1 MLTELED
8 AFGPLPAKRIPRR
21 HLPAKKPDSD
31 FIEIRDDEKVKS
43 PKKGKKMKVIT
54 VEAEVHNE
62 CTPSKSPL
70 TSPIKN
76 SSAPTTPKK
85 VRRSHLLV
93 TEPVNP
99 HSVENT
105 LVGDINSLLLQT
117 ISLIDGN
124 DTNELLRENFQS
136 VQTKL
141 DTLFVKSII
150 TDGLDLM
157 EFKNLLDSIK
167 ITTQLRVI
175 LNDAW
180 KEHISG
186 LKLPEECKCLQIM
199 ENGGR
204 SKIFT

>member
-1 MLTELED
+1 MLTELKD
-8 AFGPLPAKRIPRR
+8 AFGPIPTKKIARRRLPSKQPAAEFTEIPDAE
-21 HLPAKKPDSD
+21 L
-31 FIEIRDDEKVKS
+31 VKS
-43 PKKGKKMKVIT
+43 PVKGKQIT
-54 VEAEVHNE
+54 VQAEIHNV
-62 CTPSKSPL
+62 CTPTKP
-70 TSPIKN
+70 TST
-76 SSAPTTPKK
+76 PTTPKK

-117 ISLIDGN
+117 ISLIDGD

-141 DTLFVKSII
+141 DILLVKSIV
-150 TDGLDLM
+150 TEGMDLM
-157 EFKNLLDSIK
+157 QFKNLLDEIK

-186 LKLPEECKCLQIM
+186 LKLPEECKCLQLM
-199 ENGGR
+199 ENGGN
-204 SKIFT
+204 